1 MGDVA
6 DQSLASACLVLL
18 GPPGC
23 GKGTQAARLS
33 ERLDV
38 PAISTGDMLRAAV
51 AEGSELGQRVS
62 GIMAVGALVD
72 DATMA
77 DVVRDRLG
85 RDDAQG
91 GFLLDGFPR
100 TVPQAGTLSTVLE
113 ERQQELD
120 AVLLFEVPE
129 AVLLER
135 TLGRQRADDSE
146 EVIRHRLRVYEAETR
161 PLVGYYGERDLLRR
175 VNGDQSMEAVT
186 ASLLEALES

>member
-1 MGDVA
+1 VGDVA

>member
-6 DQSLASACLVLL
+6 EHSRASACLVLL

-38 PAISTGDMLRAAV
+38 PAISTGEMLRAAV
-51 AEGSELGQRVS
+51 AEGSELGQRVG
-62 GIMAVGALVD
+62 GIMAGGTLVD

-91 GFLLDGFPR
+91 GFLLDGYPR
-100 TVPQAGTLSTVLE
+100 TVPQAGTLQSVLDK
-113 ERQQELD
+113 RQQRLD

-129 AVLLER
+129 PVLLER
-135 TLGRQRADDSE
+135 ALGRQRADDTE
-146 EVIRHRLRVYEAETR
+146 GVILHRLQIYEAETS